1 MVGLISQ
8 LANGVLLGGLY
19 AVMAL
24 GLTTM
29 FGVMRIV
36 NFAYGTLFMLGA
48 YVAYVVQSDLG
59 QSFFVSLLAAMLVLF
74 VLGTLLE
81 LGAFNPLR
89 KSEERTVLL
98 GLGIMLAGRG
108 LLISH
113 FGSDNK
119 TLDSGVDGNVSFS
132 GGVIVKE
139 RLFAFVLAL
148 LLLAVVALLV
158 TRSPLGR
165 TMRAVADDPDRASLL
180 GISHRPVYAIT
191 FGAATALSAAAACLL
206 APTWQVSPTMDN
218 PALLIGFA
226 IVIVGGMGSMIGS
239 TIAGILTGIVVSLG
253 EAYVSQALAPAMPF
267 LLLILVLVVR
277 PEGLMGK
284 KVRVA

>member
-1 MVGLISQ
+1 VVGLISQ

-36 NFAYGTLFMLGA
+36 NFAYGMLFMLGA

-59 QSFFVSLLAAMLVLF
+59 QSFFVSLLASMVVLF
-74 VLGTLLE
+74 VLGT
-81 LGAFNPLR
+81 LR

-98 GLGIMLAGRG
+98 GLGLLLAGRG

-119 TLDSGVDGNVSFS
+119 TLNSGVSGNVSFS
-132 GGVIVKE
+132 GGVIAKE
-139 RLFAFVLAL
+139 RLFAFALAL
-148 LLLAVVALLV
+148 LLLAVVAVLV
-158 TRSPLGR
+158 TRSSLGR
-165 TMRAVADDPDRASLL
+165 TMRAVADDPGRAALL

-206 APTWQVSPTMDN
+206 APSWQVSPTMDN

-226 IVIVGGMGSMIGS
+226 IVIVGGMGSMVGS

-253 EAYVSQALAPAMPF
+253 EAYISQALAPAMPF

-277 PEGLMGK
+277 PQGLFGQ

>member
-1 MVGLISQ
+1 MSGLVSQ

-36 NFAYGTLFMLGA
+36 NFAYGMLFMLGA
-48 YVAYVVQSDLG
+48 YVAYVAQSDLG
-59 QSFFVSLLAAMLVLF
+59 LPFFLSLLAAMAVMF
-74 VLGTLLE
+74 TIGTLLE

-89 KSEERTVLL
+89 RSEERTVLL

-108 LLISH
+108 LLIAH

-119 TLDSGVDGNVSFS
+119 LLDSGVNGNIGFS
-132 GGVIVKE
+132 GGVIAKE
-139 RLFAFVLAL
+139 RLFAFLLAL
-148 LLLAVVALLV
+148 ILLAIVALLV
-158 TRSPLGR
+158 TKTGMGR
-165 TMRAVADDPDRASLL
+165 VMRAVADDPQRAALL

-206 APTWQVSPTMDN
+206 APTWQVSPTMDS

-226 IVIVGGMGSMIGS
+226 VVIVGGLGSMIGS
-239 TIAGILTGIVVSLG
+239 TLAGLLTGVLVTLG
-253 EAYVSQALAPAMPF
+253 EAYFSQALAPAMPF
-267 LLLILVLVVR
+267 LLLIVVLVLK
-277 PEGLMGK
+277 PEGLLGK